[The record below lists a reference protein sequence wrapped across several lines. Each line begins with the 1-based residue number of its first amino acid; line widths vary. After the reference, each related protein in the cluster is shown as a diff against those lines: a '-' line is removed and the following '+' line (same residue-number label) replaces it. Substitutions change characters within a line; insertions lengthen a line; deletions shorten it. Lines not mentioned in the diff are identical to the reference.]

1 MRKLFGNDLINTRK
15 NNKVPFVKNMIGR
28 AYKKIIVV
36 LVFFT
41 LPACSVVGGLWYER
55 IDQLVANQFLEY
67 ASFTNAQENYVRQ
80 ATLEF
85 KHWNIKNELPK
96 YKKLISQFRLL
107 DNTTTVDDIDDI
119 YQQGILLGNNT
130 RDFFLPQIV
139 EFCKTITN
147 KQVEE
152 MAIYFDELMKE
163 RKLELE
169 NEEGNFQSSLAKSFK
184 RFFRLMGVKLNNE
197 QINTVQILSSGIE
210 DTREQLITE
219 RIEWNQQFIA
229 ILSLRQNLNFEEI
242 FIKHINSLDSENPN
256 TRILINQITAE
267 IIASLDEKQ
276 REKFQKRLGRF
287 EASIDQII
295 QEQN

>member
-1 MRKLFGNDLINTRK
+1 MVDQ
-15 NNKVPFVKNMIGR
+15 

-36 LVFFT
+36 LVFST
-41 LPACSVVGGLWYER
+41 LSACSVVGGLWYER
-55 IDQLVANQFLEY
+55 IDQLIANQFLEY
-67 ASFTNAQENYVRQ
+67 ASFTNDQEKYVRQ

-85 KHWNIKNELPK
+85 KYWNIKNELPK
-96 YKKLISQFRLL
+96 YKKLISQFKAL
-107 DNTTTVDDIDDI
+107 DSTTTFDDIDDI
-119 YQQGILLGNNT
+119 YQQGMLLGNNT

-152 MAIYFDELMKE
+152 METYFDELMKE

-169 NEEGNFQSSLAKSFK
+169 NDEDDFQDSLTKSFK
-184 RFFRLMGVKLNNE
+184 RFFRFMGVKLNNE
-197 QINTVQILSSGIE
+197 QINTIRTLSSGIE
-210 DTREQLITE
+210 DSREQLISE
-219 RIEWNQQFIA
+219 RIQWNQQFIA
-229 ILSLRQNLNFEEI
+229 VLNLRQNKNFEEI
-242 FIKHINSLDSENPN
+242 FINHINSLDSENPN

-276 REKFQKRLGRF
+276 RRKFQKRLGRF
-287 EASIDQII
+287 EASINQII